1 MADARKELVYLSWQN
16 AGHKAVYF
24 NKQKSGTMLKQPTG
38 IKYLLKKKHRGAPT
52 GKQQPQKGGMEEEGS
67 CHSEFLISFGN
78 LNLNK
83 LTLIR
88 SCCKTEQ
95 WDYQYCLERN
105 YKFLGKLFSS
115 YRVISVIT
123 MTAYFVMTRITRL
136 SLTFWS
142 YFIWLCWSSKEGLF
156 WQ

>member
-1 MADARKELVYLSWQN
+1 
-16 AGHKAVYF
+16 
-24 NKQKSGTMLKQPTG
+24 MLKQPTG

-67 CHSEFLISFGN
+67 SEFLISFGN

-95 WDYQYCLERN
+95 
-105 YKFLGKLFSS
+105 
-115 YRVISVIT
+115 
-123 MTAYFVMTRITRL
+123 
-136 SLTFWS
+136 
-142 YFIWLCWSSKEGLF
+142 
-156 WQ
+156 